1 MASVDVASARVQRL
15 TGARRSSRFGD
26 GALRGVTLAATVATL
41 VLIGLIVY
49 KVVDQAR
56 LSIGTFGLGFVTSR
70 DWDAVTSSFGAAD
83 FIFGTAVTA
92 LAALAIATPI
102 AIAIGLYLTEL
113 APNALR
119 TPVGALIETLA
130 GIPSVVIGLWG
141 ILVMGPAIQKWIG
154 PALGTAFGW
163 TPFFPKQTVYQS
175 SGMLSA
181 ILVLVIMTVPIVS
194 SVARELFTR
203 VPREIQD
210 GSYALGATQWETTR
224 RVTIP
229 YVGPGLLAA
238 SVLGLGRA
246 LGEAI
251 AVTQVIGTTAGI
263 QWSFFHTGDTLASRI
278 AGQYEGAVSNVHLS
292 SLAYLALILLV
303 MSLVFNG
310 LALSIVR
317 RVEKQR
323 G

>member
-1 MASVDVASARVQRL
+1 MASVDVASVRVQRL
-15 TGARRSSRFGD
+15 TGARRSRLGD
-26 GALRGVTLAATVATL
+26 RGLRGVTLGATIATL
-41 VLIGLIVY
+41 LLIGLIVY

-56 LSIGTFGLGFVTSR
+56 LSVGTFGLGFLTSR
-70 DWDAVTSSFGAAD
+70 DWDAVTGKFGAAD
-83 FIFGTAVTA
+83 FIFGTAITA
-92 LAALAIATPI
+92 LAALLIATPI
-102 AIAIGLYLTEL
+102 AIAIGLYLTQL

-175 SGMLSA
+175 AGILAA

-203 VPREIQD
+203 VPPDIQD
-210 GSYALGATQWETTR
+210 GSYALGSTQWETTR

-278 AGQYEGAVSNVHLS
+278 AGQYEGAVSNLHVS
-292 SLAYLALILLV
+292 SLAYLALVLLV
-303 MSLVFNG
+303 LSLVFNG
-310 LALSIVR
+310 LALTIVR
-317 RVEKQR
+317 HVEKKR